1 MHCMEQTSWISL
13 GPKELEK
20 ILSYGRNVYSIF
32 KTNFKY
38 CQGGNVFYF
47 LPKVNRFLYL
57 LLIKICKGTFIFTA
71 FEKWYR
77 MFSTIKYYFACDFEL

>member
-1 MHCMEQTSWISL
+1 MYCMEQPSWISL

-38 CQGGNVFYF
+38 CQGGNVFLF
-47 LPKVNRFLYL
+47 LTKGESL
-57 LLIKICKGTFIFTA
+57 LVFTLNQSLQRDFSLHSFWKII
-71 FEKWYR
+71 
-77 MFSTIKYYFACDFEL
+77 